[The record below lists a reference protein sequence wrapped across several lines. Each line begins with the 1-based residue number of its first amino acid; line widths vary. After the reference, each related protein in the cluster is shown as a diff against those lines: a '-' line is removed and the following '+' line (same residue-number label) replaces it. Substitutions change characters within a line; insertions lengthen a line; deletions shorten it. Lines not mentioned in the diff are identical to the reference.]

1 MSKSS
6 TVSVKI
12 TPEMKR
18 QLKEYNIK
26 PSEIMRRALIEEI
39 QRKKIQKI
47 ESQLNTVKDQLEKID
62 IHEAVEMIREDRD
75 QR

>member
-18 QLKEYNIK
+18 QLKQYKIK
-26 PSEIMRRALIEEI
+26 PSEVMRRALLEEI
-39 QRKKIQKI
+39 QRKKIQQI